1 MGIMT
6 ATEQGQPEAGSERPP
21 EAPEKTPM
29 NDRFLKACRRE
40 PVKTT
45 PIWLMRQAGRYMAEY
60 RRLRETHTILEIIKT
75 PELAVEVTLQPIN
88 AFDLDAAIIF
98 ADILPPLEAM
108 GLSLEFI
115 RGEGPIFHNPLRT
128 AADVAALS
136 VPDPRESLSFTME
149 AIRLVRYELAGRVP
163 LIGFSGAP
171 FTLAS
176 YAIEGG
182 ATRNFVLTKSLMYNQ
197 PEVWHELMDKLAT
210 LVGEYLIAQAEAGA
224 QVLQLFDSW
233 AGALGPADYRQ
244 YVLPYSRRVIQ
255 TTGSSGVPVIHFST
269 GTSGM
274 LEAIKEAGG
283 DVIGVDWRID
293 LSDAWRTL
301 GDDIAIQGNL
311 DPVALFAPLPEL
323 REHVVRILA
332 QADGRPGHI
341 FNLGHGIL
349 PKTPVEH
356 VAALV
361 DMVHELSSA

>member
-1 MGIMT
+1 MGIAT
-6 ATEQGQPEAGSERPP
+6 ATEQSPPKPNPKRLSGMAGFPV
-21 EAPEKTPM
+21 
-29 NDRFLKACRRE
+29 NDRLLRTCRRQ
-40 PVKTT
+40 PVDRT

-60 RRLRETHTILEIIKT
+60 RRLREKHTILEIIKT

-108 GLSLEFI
+108 GLSLDFI
-115 RGEGPIFHNPLRT
+115 RGEGPVIHNPLRI

-136 VPDPRESLSFTME
+136 VPDPRERLGFTLE
-149 AIRLVRYELAGRVP
+149 AIRLVRRELASRVP

-197 PEVWHELMDKLAT
+197 PEMWHELMDKLAAM
-210 LVGEYLIAQAEAGA
+210 VGDYLKAQAEAGA

-233 AGALGPADYRQ
+233 AGALGPADYCR

-255 TTGSSGVPVIHFST
+255 TVTTSGVPVIHFGT

-274 LEAIKEAGG
+274 LEAIKKAGA
-283 DVIGVDWRID
+283 DVIGVDWRVD
-293 LSDAWRTL
+293 LADAWCRL
-301 GDDIAIQGNL
+301 GDDVAIQGNL
-311 DPVALFAPLPEL
+311 DPVALFAPLHMLEK
-323 REHVVRILA
+323 HVASILA
-332 QADGRPGHI
+332 QANGRPGHI

-349 PKTPVEH
+349 PQTPVEH

-361 DMVHELSSA
+361 DMVHEQSTA